1 VYTVGPA
8 FFHAETRKS
17 PVVDGLVRRNADGKE
32 TRFITKL
39 STEEEGYARD
49 IVEAFGQRVCGFDL
63 LKCEGGERSMVID
76 VNGWSFVKGN
86 QVSLA
91 RDQRLSQRRQSLNA
105 IQMLTCLSGLL
116 WQVFALCAKWYRD

>member
-1 VYTVGPA
+1 
-8 FFHAETRKS
+8 
-17 PVVDGLVRRNADGKE
+17 VDGLVRRNADGKE
-32 TRFITKL
+32 TRFITQL
-39 STEEEGYARD
+39 SPEEEGYARD

-91 RDQRLSQRRQSLNA
+91 WDQRLSQRRQRRNPIL
-105 IQMLTCLSGLL
+105 MLTCLSGLL
-116 WQVFALCAKWYRD
+116 WQVFALCAKRDGD